1 MYLRKVMLHF
11 LILATLW
18 ILPDASMHATERGKT
33 IVYRGGGQG
42 RVVFD
47 GHVHSAKGYTCRD
60 CHTDYAK
67 TGRQLFETQRKGLIS
82 TIDHENRTKCFV
94 CHNGLT
100 AFYKCEG
107 CHR

>member
-1 MYLRKVMLHF
+1 MYLKKMMLLL
-11 LILATLW
+11 LILTTLW
-18 ILPDASMHATERGKT
+18 ILTDTSIQATDRGKT

-60 CHTDYAK
+60 CHTIFAK
-67 TGRQLFETQRKGLIS
+67 TGRQLFETQKKGLIS
-82 TIDHENRTKCFV
+82 TIDHENRTKCFT
-94 CHNGLT
+94 CHNGQT
-100 AFYKCEG
+100 AFYRCEG